1 MESYGAEFGD
11 WLANINGNDR
21 TIGFI
26 IAALVVVL
34 VFRSSAY
41 TYQRGRVAGWKLLIA
56 AAIAGWAIISTLTHS
71 SEVFL
76 YFNF

>member
-34 VFRSSAY
+34 VFRSTTFYLKKRTISVPVLVMSCVMLFYA
-41 TYQRGRVAGWKLLIA
+41 LI
-56 AAIAGWAIISTLTHS
+56 SLNNF
-71 SEVFL
+71 SEFL